1 MRFLSFVMLSCALLL
16 TSCSFDI
23 TKDDVDKVKDIFDEQ
38 VDKLYNLYETS
49 GKEIFSDLSID
60 KAEEMLNNLLAKI
73 PEDKKELVYEG
84 INKGVS
90 LLEDGKEILVNELS
104 MNVSLEGVQEE
115 IEAFLESLSGLD
127 ARISVDNLKIEKTE
141 DNYKLDCT
149 INFFYSSG
157 K

>member
-1 MRFLSFVMLSCALLL
+1 MRFFSLIVVSCALML

-23 TKDDVDKVKDIFDEQ
+23 TKDDVDRVKDIFAEQ

-49 GKEIFSDLSID
+49 GKEILSDLSID
-60 KAEEMLNNLLAKI
+60 KAEDMLNDLLAKI